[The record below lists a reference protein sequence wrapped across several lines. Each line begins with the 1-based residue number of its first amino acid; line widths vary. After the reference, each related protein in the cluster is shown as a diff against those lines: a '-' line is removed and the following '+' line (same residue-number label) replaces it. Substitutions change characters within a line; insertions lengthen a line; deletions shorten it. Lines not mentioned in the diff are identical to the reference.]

1 MRRCRE
7 GFGPSKNF
15 GVTPND
21 NPTSSRESINIFSD
35 AFCFQTEL
43 TTRIFYSHALS
54 GSRRLINRK
63 AYMFISY
70 LHAHFNKFDPEN
82 NNFQHPITGTLLEG
96 MLHYLTRS

>member
-21 NPTSSRESINIFSD
+21 NPTISRESINIFSD

-43 TTRIFYSHALS
+43 TTRIFYSQSAV
-54 GSRRLINRK
+54 
-63 AYMFISY
+63 A
-70 LHAHFNKFDPEN
+70 
-82 NNFQHPITGTLLEG
+82 EG
-96 MLHYLTRS
+96 